1 MQLQPREPLDLVLF
15 YSDLGRPY
23 FPLIKRMTE
32 SAKAVMPWARTIILT
47 PTPTPELCA
56 LFDQHVHFTQM
67 QSTVHTICYDKAT
80 AIVSWQK
87 GIDRPTVFIDP
98 DLEFKRPIEFP
109 EDADIGLLW
118 RGTTAYPVNGGMI
131 FTRPGCQKFWTRYGN
146 ICAGL
151 PKPFRAWFADQLAL
165 AIMIGDYHKEGEL
178 VEAYGAKIKLFPCY
192 EICARP
198 EDATE
203 NTWAIH
209 YKGVRKGVEFEQFF
223 APPRLR
229 DVGKL
234 SVVRAS

>member
-1 MQLQPREPLDLVLF
+1 MQPTDLCCF

-32 SAKAVMPWARTIILT
+32 SAKRVMPDARTILLT

-56 LFDQHVHFTQM
+56 LFDQHVHFTTM
-67 QSTVHTICYDKAT
+67 QTTVNTVCYDKAT

-87 GIDRPTVFIDP
+87 TIDRLTVFIDP
-98 DLEFKRPIEFP
+98 DLEFKRPIDFP
-109 EDADIGLLW
+109 SNADIGLLW

-131 FTRPGCQKFWTRYGN
+131 FTQPGCAKFWTRYGN

-151 PKPFRAWFADQLAL
+151 PKPFRSWFADQLAL
-165 AIMIGDYHKEGEL
+165 AIMIGDYHKAGEI
-178 VEAYGAKIKLFPCY
+178 VEAYDRRIKLFPCY

-203 NTWAIH
+203 NAWAIH
-209 YKGVRKGVEFEQFF
+209 LKGVRKGPEFEQFF
-223 APPRLR
+223 SPPRKSG
-229 DVGKL
+229 DGTL
-234 SVVRAS
+234 SVVSAS